1 MERQPI
7 LALSEK
13 QIHFLYMLSASVY
26 ANMRLVIKEAKN
38 NLKKNQIPIAA
49 LIVNTLTNEI
59 IAKAANTDSPVGHA
73 ELLAINQALKLRDTK
88 RLDDC
93 DIYVSIEPCPMCAY
107 AIKKCHFNTLYF
119 GAEDQKGGG
128 IINGTQNNLKSI
140 NHVSHIY
147 EKETADL
154 LSSFFRDKRES
165 KL

>member
-1 MERQPI
+1 
-7 LALSEK
+7 
-13 QIHFLYMLSASVY
+13 MLSASVY
-26 ANMRLVIKEAKN
+26 ANMRLAIKEAIN
-38 NLKKNQIPIAA
+38 NLKNNQIPIAA

-128 IINGTQNNLKSI
+128 IINGTHNNLKSI

>member
-1 MERQPI
+1 
-7 LALSEK
+7 
-13 QIHFLYMLSASVY
+13 MLSANVY

-38 NLKKNQIPIAA
+38 NLKNNQIPIAA

-73 ELLAINQALKLRDTK
+73 ELLAINQALELHDTN
-88 RLDDC
+88 RLNNC

-107 AIKKCHFNTLYF
+107 AIRKCHLNTLYF

-128 IINGTQNNLKSI
+128 VINSTQDNLKPI

-165 KL
+165 KV

>member
-1 MERQPI
+1 
-7 LALSEK
+7 
-13 QIHFLYMLSASVY
+13 MLSASVY

-38 NLKKNQIPIAA
+38 NLKNNQIPIGA

-73 ELLAINQALKLRDTK
+73 ELLVINQALKLRDTK

-154 LSSFFRDKRES
+154 LSSFFRAKRES

>member
-1 MERQPI
+1 
-7 LALSEK
+7 
-13 QIHFLYMLSASVY
+13 MLSANVY
-26 ANMRLVIKEAKN
+26 ANMRLVITEAKN

-49 LIVNTLTNEI
+49 LIVDTLTNEI
-59 IAKAANTDSPVGHA
+59 IAKAANSDSPVGHA
-73 ELLAINQALKLRDTK
+73 ELIVIDQALELLHTN
-88 RLDDC
+88 RLNNC
-93 DIYVSIEPCPMCAY
+93 DIYVTIEPCPMCAY

-128 IINGTQNNLKSI
+128 IINGTQDNLKPM

>member
-1 MERQPI
+1 
-7 LALSEK
+7 
-13 QIHFLYMLSASVY
+13 MLSASVY

-38 NLKKNQIPIAA
+38 NLKNNQIPIGA

-128 IINGTQNNLKSI
+128 IINGTENNLKSI

>member
-1 MERQPI
+1 
-7 LALSEK
+7 
-13 QIHFLYMLSASVY
+13 MLSASVY

-38 NLKKNQIPIAA
+38 NLKNNQIPIAA

-154 LSSFFRDKRES
+154 LSSFFRAKRES

>member
-1 MERQPI
+1 
-7 LALSEK
+7 
-13 QIHFLYMLSASVY
+13 MLSAKVY
-26 ANMRLVIKEAKN
+26 ANMRLVITEAKN
-38 NLKKNQIPIAA
+38 NLNKNQIPIAA

-59 IAKAANTDSPVGHA
+59 IAKAANTDSPIGHA
-73 ELLAINQALKLRDTK
+73 ELIVIDKALELLDTN
-88 RLDDC
+88 RLNEC

-107 AIKKCHFNTLYF
+107 AIRKCHFNTLYF

-128 IINGTQNNLKSI
+128 IINGTQDNLKPM

-165 KL
+165 KV

>member
-1 MERQPI
+1 
-7 LALSEK
+7 
-13 QIHFLYMLSASVY
+13 MLSASVY
-26 ANMRLVIKEAKN
+26 ANMRLVVKEAKN

-49 LIVNTLTNEI
+49 LIVNTITNEI

-73 ELLAINQALKLRDTK
+73 ELLAINQALKLLDTK

-128 IINGTQNNLKSI
+128 IINGTQKNLKSI

-154 LSSFFRDKRES
+154 MSSFFRDKRES

>member
-1 MERQPI
+1 
-7 LALSEK
+7 
-13 QIHFLYMLSASVY
+13 
-26 ANMRLVIKEAKN
+26 
-38 NLKKNQIPIAA
+38 
-49 LIVNTLTNEI
+49 
-59 IAKAANTDSPVGHA
+59 
-73 ELLAINQALKLRDTK
+73 
-88 RLDDC
+88 
-93 DIYVSIEPCPMCAY
+93 MCTY

-128 IINGTQNNLKSI
+128 IINGTQDNLKPM

>member
-1 MERQPI
+1 
-7 LALSEK
+7 
-13 QIHFLYMLSASVY
+13 MLSASVY

-38 NLKKNQIPIAA
+38 NLKNNQIPIAA

-73 ELLAINQALKLRDTK
+73 ELLAINKALELNDAN
-88 RLDDC
+88 RLNNC

-119 GAEDQKGGG
+119 GAEDQKGGS
-128 IINGTQNNLKSI
+128 IINSTQNNLKSI

-165 KL
+165 KV

>member
-1 MERQPI
+1 
-7 LALSEK
+7 
-13 QIHFLYMLSASVY
+13 MLSASVY

-49 LIVNTLTNEI
+49 LIVDTLTNEI
-59 IAKAANTDSPVGHA
+59 IAKAANSDSPVGHA
-73 ELLAINQALKLRDTK
+73 ELIVIVQALELLHNN
-88 RLDDC
+88 RLNNC
-93 DIYVSIEPCPMCAY
+93 DIYVTIEPCPMCAY

-128 IINGTQNNLKSI
+128 IINGSQDNLKPM

-154 LSSFFRDKRES
+154 LSLFFRDKRQS
-165 KL
+165 KV

>member
-1 MERQPI
+1 
-7 LALSEK
+7 
-13 QIHFLYMLSASVY
+13 MLSASVY

-38 NLKKNQIPIAA
+38 NLKNNQIPIGA

-59 IAKAANTDSPVGHA
+59 IAKATNTDSPVGHA
-73 ELLAINQALKLRDTK
+73 ELLAINQALKLLDTK
-88 RLDDC
+88 RLDDF

-154 LSSFFRDKRES
+154 MSSFFRDKRES

>member
-1 MERQPI
+1 
-7 LALSEK
+7 
-13 QIHFLYMLSASVY
+13 MLSANVY

-38 NLKKNQIPIAA
+38 NLKNNQIPIAA

-59 IAKAANTDSPVGHA
+59 IAKATNTDSPIGHA
-73 ELLAINQALKLRDTK
+73 ELLAINKALELHDTN
-88 RLDDC
+88 RLNNC

-107 AIKKCHFNTLYF
+107 AIRKCHFNTLYF

>member
-1 MERQPI
+1 
-7 LALSEK
+7 
-13 QIHFLYMLSASVY
+13 MLSASVY

-38 NLKKNQIPIAA
+38 NLKNNQIPNAA

-128 IINGTQNNLKSI
+128 IINGTHNNLKSI

-165 KL
+165 KV

>member
-1 MERQPI
+1 
-7 LALSEK
+7 
-13 QIHFLYMLSASVY
+13 MLSPNVY

-38 NLKKNQIPIAA
+38 NLKNNQIPIAS

-73 ELLAINQALKLRDTK
+73 ELLAINQALKLLDTK

-107 AIKKCHFNTLYF
+107 AIRKCHFNTLYF
-119 GAEDQKGGG
+119 RAEYQKGGG
-128 IINGTQNNLKSI
+128 IITATQNNLKSI

-154 LSSFFRDKRES
+154 MSSFFRDKRES

>member
-1 MERQPI
+1 
-7 LALSEK
+7 
-13 QIHFLYMLSASVY
+13 MLSASVY

-38 NLKKNQIPIAA
+38 NLKNNQIPIAA

-128 IINGTQNNLKSI
+128 IINGTHNNLKSI

>member
-1 MERQPI
+1 
-7 LALSEK
+7 
-13 QIHFLYMLSASVY
+13 
-26 ANMRLVIKEAKN
+26 MRLVIKEAKN
-38 NLKKNQIPIAA
+38 NLKNNQIPIAA

-73 ELLAINQALKLRDTK
+73 ELLVINQALKLRDTK

-154 LSSFFRDKRES
+154 LSSFFRAKRES

>member
-1 MERQPI
+1 
-7 LALSEK
+7 
-13 QIHFLYMLSASVY
+13 MLSASVY
-26 ANMRLVIKEAKN
+26 ANMRLVINEAKN
-38 NLKKNQIPIAA
+38 NLKNNQIPIGA

-154 LSSFFRDKRES
+154 LSSFFRAKRES

>member
-1 MERQPI
+1 
-7 LALSEK
+7 
-13 QIHFLYMLSASVY
+13 MLSAKVY
-26 ANMRLVIKEAKN
+26 ANMRLVITEAKN
-38 NLKKNQIPIAA
+38 NLNKNQIPIAA
-49 LIVNTLTNEI
+49 LIINTLTNEI

-73 ELLAINQALKLRDTK
+73 ELIVIDKALELLDTN
-88 RLDDC
+88 RLNEC

-107 AIKKCHFNTLYF
+107 AIRKCHFNTLYF

-128 IINGTQNNLKSI
+128 IINETQNNLKSI

>member
-1 MERQPI
+1 
-7 LALSEK
+7 
-13 QIHFLYMLSASVY
+13 MLSANVY
-26 ANMRLVIKEAKN
+26 ENMRLVIKEAKN
-38 NLKKNQIPIAA
+38 NLKNNQIPIAA
-49 LIVNTLTNEI
+49 LIVNTLTNEV
-59 IAKAANTDSPVGHA
+59 IAIAANTDSPVGHA
-73 ELLAINQALKLRDTK
+73 ELLAINKALELNDTN
-88 RLDDC
+88 RLNNC

-128 IINGTQNNLKSI
+128 IINGTQDNLKSI

-165 KL
+165 KV

>member
-1 MERQPI
+1 
-7 LALSEK
+7 
-13 QIHFLYMLSASVY
+13 MLSASVY
-26 ANMRLVIKEAKN
+26 ANMRLVINEAKN
-38 NLKKNQIPIAA
+38 NLKNNQIPIGA

-59 IAKAANTDSPVGHA
+59 IAKATNTDSPVGHA
-73 ELLAINQALKLRDTK
+73 ELLAINQALKLLDTK
-88 RLDDC
+88 RLDDF

-154 LSSFFRDKRES
+154 LSSFFRAKRES

>member
-1 MERQPI
+1 
-7 LALSEK
+7 
-13 QIHFLYMLSASVY
+13 MLSTNVY

-49 LIVNTLTNEI
+49 LIVDTLTNEI
-59 IAKAANTDSPVGHA
+59 IAKAANSDSPVGHA
-73 ELLAINQALKLRDTK
+73 ELIVIDQALELLRTN
-88 RLDDC
+88 RLNNC
-93 DIYVSIEPCPMCAY
+93 DIYVTIEPCPMCAY

-128 IINGTQNNLKSI
+128 IINGSQDNLKPI

-154 LSSFFRDKRES
+154 LSLFFRDKRQS
-165 KL
+165 KV

>member
-1 MERQPI
+1 
-7 LALSEK
+7 
-13 QIHFLYMLSASVY
+13 MLSASVY
-26 ANMRLVIKEAKN
+26 ANMRLVVREAKN

-73 ELLAINQALKLRDTK
+73 ELLAINQALKLRETK
-88 RLDDC
+88 RLNDC

-107 AIKKCHFNTLYF
+107 AIRKCHFNTLYF

>member
-1 MERQPI
+1 
-7 LALSEK
+7 
-13 QIHFLYMLSASVY
+13 MLSASVY

-38 NLKKNQIPIAA
+38 NLKNNQIPIGA

-59 IAKAANTDSPVGHA
+59 IAKATNTDSPVGHA
-73 ELLAINQALKLRDTK
+73 ELLAINQALKLLDTK
-88 RLDDC
+88 RLDDF

-128 IINGTQNNLKSI
+128 IINGTHNNLKSI

-154 LSSFFRDKRES
+154 LSSFFRAKRES

>member
-1 MERQPI
+1 
-7 LALSEK
+7 
-13 QIHFLYMLSASVY
+13 MLSASVY

-59 IAKAANTDSPVGHA
+59 IAKATNTNSPVGHA

-107 AIKKCHFNTLYF
+107 AIRKCHFNTLYF

-165 KL
+165 QL

>member
-1 MERQPI
+1 
-7 LALSEK
+7 
-13 QIHFLYMLSASVY
+13 MLSANVY

-38 NLKKNQIPIAA
+38 NLKNNQIPIAA

-73 ELLAINQALKLRDTK
+73 ELLAINKALELHDTN
-88 RLDDC
+88 RLNNF

-107 AIKKCHFNTLYF
+107 AIRKCHFNTLYF
-119 GAEDQKGGG
+119 GAEDQKDGG

-165 KL
+165 KV

>member
-1 MERQPI
+1 
-7 LALSEK
+7 
-13 QIHFLYMLSASVY
+13 MLSASVY
-26 ANMRLVIKEAKN
+26 ANMRLVVREAKN

-88 RLDDC
+88 RLNDC

-107 AIKKCHFNTLYF
+107 AIRKCHFNTLYF

>member
-1 MERQPI
+1 
-7 LALSEK
+7 
-13 QIHFLYMLSASVY
+13 MLSASVY

-59 IAKAANTDSPVGHA
+59 IAKAVNTDSPVGHA
-73 ELLAINQALKLRDTK
+73 EILAINQALKLRDTK
-88 RLDDC
+88 RLNDC

-140 NHVSHIY
+140 NHISHIY

>member
-1 MERQPI
+1 
-7 LALSEK
+7 
-13 QIHFLYMLSASVY
+13 MLSASVY

-38 NLKKNQIPIAA
+38 NLKNNQIPIGA

-154 LSSFFRDKRES
+154 LSSFFRAKRES

>member
-1 MERQPI
+1 
-7 LALSEK
+7 
-13 QIHFLYMLSASVY
+13 MLSDNVY

-49 LIVNTLTNEI
+49 LIVDTLTNEI
-59 IAKAANTDSPVGHA
+59 IAKAANSDSPVGHA
-73 ELLAINQALKLRDTK
+73 ELIVIDQALELLHTN
-88 RLDDC
+88 RLNNC
-93 DIYVSIEPCPMCAY
+93 DIYVTIEPCPMCAY

-128 IINGTQNNLKSI
+128 IINGSQDNLKPM

-154 LSSFFRDKRES
+154 LSLFFRDKRQS
-165 KL
+165 KV

>member
-1 MERQPI
+1 
-7 LALSEK
+7 
-13 QIHFLYMLSASVY
+13 MLSASVY

-38 NLKKNQIPIAA
+38 NLKNNQIPIAA

-73 ELLAINQALKLRDTK
+73 ELIVIDKALELLDTN
-88 RLDDC
+88 RLNEC

-107 AIKKCHFNTLYF
+107 AIRKCHFNTLYF

>member
-1 MERQPI
+1 
-7 LALSEK
+7 
-13 QIHFLYMLSASVY
+13 MLSANVY

-38 NLKKNQIPIAA
+38 NLKNNQIPIAA

-59 IAKAANTDSPVGHA
+59 IAKAANSDSPVGHA

-88 RLDDC
+88 RLDDF

-107 AIKKCHFNTLYF
+107 AIRKCHFNTLYF

-128 IINGTQNNLKSI
+128 IINGTQDNLKSI

>member
-1 MERQPI
+1 
-7 LALSEK
+7 
-13 QIHFLYMLSASVY
+13 MLSASVY

-38 NLKKNQIPIAA
+38 NLKNNQIPIAA

-128 IINGTQNNLKSI
+128 IINGTPNNLKSI

>member
-1 MERQPI
+1 
-7 LALSEK
+7 
-13 QIHFLYMLSASVY
+13 
-26 ANMRLVIKEAKN
+26 MRLVIKEAKN
-38 NLKKNQIPIAA
+38 NLNKNQIPIAA

-73 ELLAINQALKLRDTK
+73 ELLAINKALKLRDTK

-128 IINGTQNNLKSI
+128 IINETQNNLKSI

>member
-1 MERQPI
+1 
-7 LALSEK
+7 
-13 QIHFLYMLSASVY
+13 MLSASVY

-38 NLKKNQIPIAA
+38 NLKNNQIPIAA

-59 IAKAANTDSPVGHA
+59 IAKATNTDSPVGHA

-128 IINGTQNNLKSI
+128 IINGTHNNLKSI

>member
-1 MERQPI
+1 
-7 LALSEK
+7 
-13 QIHFLYMLSASVY
+13 MLSANVY
-26 ANMRLVIKEAKN
+26 ANLRLVVKEAKN

-73 ELLAINQALKLRDTK
+73 ELIVIDKALELLDTN
-88 RLDDC
+88 RLNEC

-107 AIKKCHFNTLYF
+107 AIRKCHFNTLYF

-154 LSSFFRDKRES
+154 LSSFFRAKRES